1 MGEASMKTKARKEKR
16 RFSPVPPGLLCLVLL
31 ALMISACSSS
41 RSYKINLM
49 PAPAVFEDGA
59 VNPLPKGQP
68 PVSYDDFRMLYA
80 TDRKPSDD
88 PYKRPFYLDE
98 AGFILRLGE
107 ARVKAGPEGADW
119 ETVRR
124 TTLAK
129 NRTENYPLEVV
140 SVDDTGY
147 LSSTYTFMTRSIQE
161 SASPDQRGQEFAD
174 LVDERLAVSGVKDV
188 YVYLH
193 GFRVMFDVPVLV
205 ASELWHFMGYRGAF
219 ISYSWASTP
228 SLFAYFADLE
238 AAVIMARKLR
248 LFLTYL
254 AEETQAQKIHI
265 IGFSAGSRL
274 VVRALHQLALL
285 KEEDTDEEIRKEVR
299 IGNVIIV
306 GGDISHQEFGVALA
320 DGMLRIAERTT
331 IYVSS
336 DDRALAFVS
345 RLFRRKR
352 LGELWDEELP
362 QRVANFLE
370 DNPSLQF
377 IDVTEAADS
386 TYGNGHSFFRKSPWV
401 SSDLIALLSY
411 DLDAGR
417 RGLEKEPDLLVWTY
431 PPDFIERLR
440 KVLAEMNPD
449 WAGPRGKA
457 DDRKTANN

>member
-1 MGEASMKTKARKEKR
+1 MGHDTVMGEASMKTKARKEKR

-59 VNPLPKGQP
+59 VNPLPTGQP
-68 PVSYDDFRMLYA
+68 PVSYDEFRMLYA

-193 GFRVMFDVPVLV
+193 GFRVMFDV
-205 ASELWHFMGYRGAF
+205 R
-219 ISYSWASTP
+219 
-228 SLFAYFADLE
+228 
-238 AAVIMARKLR
+238 
-248 LFLTYL
+248 
-254 AEETQAQKIHI
+254 
-265 IGFSAGSRL
+265 
-274 VVRALHQLALL
+274 
-285 KEEDTDEEIRKEVR
+285 
-299 IGNVIIV
+299 
-306 GGDISHQEFGVALA
+306 
-320 DGMLRIAERTT
+320 
-331 IYVSS
+331 
-336 DDRALAFVS
+336 
-345 RLFRRKR
+345 
-352 LGELWDEELP
+352 
-362 QRVANFLE
+362 
-370 DNPSLQF
+370 
-377 IDVTEAADS
+377 
-386 TYGNGHSFFRKSPWV
+386 
-401 SSDLIALLSY
+401 
-411 DLDAGR
+411 
-417 RGLEKEPDLLVWTY
+417 
-431 PPDFIERLR
+431 
-440 KVLAEMNPD
+440 
-449 WAGPRGKA
+449 
-457 DDRKTANN
+457 